1 MSSFDSEAFAAAGQS
16 HLLERLDQLSG
27 AQAARF
33 QRDLEQLDL
42 PVLQRLWSIQ
52 EECEDQSAPEPPVL
66 VELGDRAVRSDAL
79 SQGQALLAE
88 GKVACLTVAGGQGSR
103 LGWDGPKGTFPSG
116 PITGDSLFE
125 QFAGQNRARN
135 QALRPS
141 RALVHHDQ
149 PIESRIN
156 GGFLRAASPLWSGP
170 KHGSFFHP
178 RGDAFS

>member
-16 HLLERLDQLSG
+16 HLLARLDQLSG

-42 PVLQRLWSIQ
+42 PVLQRLWGIQ

-79 SQGQALLAE
+79 SRGQALLAE

-125 QFAGQNRARN
+125 QFAGQ
-135 QALRPS
+135 
-141 RALVHHDQ
+141 
-149 PIESRIN
+149 IERETKRY
-156 GGFLRAASPLWSGP
+156 G
-170 KHGSFFHP
+170 
-178 RGDAFS
+178 